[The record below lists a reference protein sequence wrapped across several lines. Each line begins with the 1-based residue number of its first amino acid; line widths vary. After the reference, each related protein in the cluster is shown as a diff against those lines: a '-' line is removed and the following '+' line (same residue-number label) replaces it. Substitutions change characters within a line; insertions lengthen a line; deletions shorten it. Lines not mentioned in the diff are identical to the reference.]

1 MLIWSTL
8 MMTLTTQTV
17 DWRETL
23 AAGQIV
29 SFVFPSAEGAHNLE
43 KNRPALILSVDR
55 SGPEALA
62 TVAYGTSRRTD
73 ANTGLELHVRST
85 VDMAMAGLHRRTRFV
100 GARTTIVPL
109 TSARFVTC
117 RAGTAV
123 LGSLPERLH
132 DRLAQVASR
141 CRSWPQR
148 ARSKSHGNDPERGH
162 SNHTV
167 KRHGA
172 SMQTRET
179 MGFTPS

>member
-1 MLIWSTL
+1 
-8 MMTLTTQTV
+8 MTTVTIQTA

-29 SFVFPSAEGAHNLE
+29 SFIFPSAEGAHKLE

-73 ANTGLELHVRST
+73 ANTGLELHVRT
-85 VDMAMAGLHRRTRFV
+85 AVDIAVSGLHRKTRFI

-109 TSARFVTC
+109 TSDRFVAC

-141 CRSWPQR
+141 CQSWRQR
-148 ARSKSHGNDPERGH
+148 DRSKSHGTDPGRRNPDHAFG
-162 SNHTV
+162 
-167 KRHGA
+167 RHGA
-172 SMQTRET
+172 LMQTHEA
-179 MGFTPS
+179 MDLVPS